1 MPDANATPMQK
12 PMQWSLMLD
21 AAWRALA
28 YCLHPRVIYLSVL
41 PLLLAAISLG
51 LLSWWGWSDGV
62 AAVRAGLDNWGIS
75 HDLLQW
81 LDRAGLGAL
90 RAALVPL
97 LLVIMTVPVVII
109 VCLLLVAGLMT
120 PALVKLVKARRFPA
134 LQGLQATPWWASLL
148 WSLGA
153 SVLAMLMLLASLP
166 LWLLPVMAVLL
177 PPLIW
182 GWLTYRVLAFDT
194 LADLATAG
202 ERQQVLK
209 QHRTTLLVMGVV
221 CGYMGAAPAALWAL
235 GAWTVVLAPL
245 LIVASVW
252 AYTLV
257 FAFSSL
263 WFAHYLLP
271 VLQALRQGAAAR
283 VALPEVIDN
292 AVQDKP

>member
-1 MPDANATPMQK
+1 MLRSQPN
-12 PMQWSLMLD
+12 QWGLMLD

-41 PLLLAAISLG
+41 PLLLAAVSLG
-51 LLSWWGWSDGV
+51 VLGWWGWADGV
-62 AAVRAGLDNWGIS
+62 AAVRAWLDNWGIS

-81 LDRAGLGAL
+81 LDRAGLSAL

-97 LLVIMTVPVVII
+97 LLVIMTVPIVII

-134 LQGLQATPWWASLL
+134 LQGAQATPWWASLL

-153 SVLAMLMLLASLP
+153 SVLAMFMLLASLP

-194 LADLATAG
+194 LADLATSG

-209 QHRTTLLVMGVV
+209 QHRGTLLVMGVV

-252 AYTLV
+252 LYTLV

-271 VLQALRQGAAAR
+271 ALQVLRQVDAASTAQP
-283 VALPEVIDN
+283 ALVDDVTQ
-292 AVQDKP
+292 VQP

>member
-1 MPDANATPMQK
+1 MLRSPPN
-12 PMQWSLMLD
+12 QWGLMLD
-21 AAWRALA
+21 SAWRALA
-28 YCLHPRVIYLSVL
+28 YCLHPRVIWLSVL
-41 PLLLAAISLG
+41 PLVLAAVSLG
-51 LLSWWGWSDGV
+51 VLSWWGWSDGV

-81 LDRAGLGAL
+81 LDRAGLSAL

-97 LLVIMTVPVVII
+97 LLVIMTVPIVII

-134 LQGLQATPWWASLL
+134 LQGAQTTPWWASLL

-153 SVLAMLMLLASLP
+153 SVLAMMMLLASLP

-182 GWLTYRVLAFDT
+182 GWLTYRVMAFDT
-194 LADLATAG
+194 LADLATSS
-202 ERQQVLK
+202 ERQQVLQ
-209 QHRTTLLVMGVV
+209 QHRATLLVMGVV

-252 AYTLV
+252 VYTLV

-271 VLQALRQGAAAR
+271 ALQALREGQVVHAQASQ
-283 VALPEVIDN
+283 LEVIDN
-292 AVQDKP
+292 ATQDKA